1 MYSRR
6 RLLSLLRHARLAPA
20 GRLAAAAPSRSFSLP
35 RAVAGAASTS
45 GSSDGHFSCKGSTY
59 AAILIGQAAVVLG
72 LSSNSVLAQDDLVA
86 PAATSEQADVNVTG
100 LRRIEDGSVISNEH
114 TIKWRMC
121 TDKAREFFMEGKL
134 DEAEKLFKAALQ
146 EAKEGFGLR
155 DPHAASALNNLAEF
169 YRLRKAY
176 EKAEPLYLEAIEIL
190 EQSFGPDDIRV
201 GAAFRNLGQY
211 YYIQRRFDQAQTCF
225 ERALKIEGRVMGL
238 GNPDYA
244 NTMYLLAKVLSQQ
257 GKGKD
262 AEALIRE
269 SIRILEEAGL
279 GESPACI
286 QRMKFLSLELVKS
299 KQLAEAENLQRKILH
314 NLELSK
320 GWNSLDTTAAAETL
334 SVTLQNIGNL
344 KESEELLERC
354 LTVRRKILSEDHFEV
369 AGILVHLARLTLLK
383 ITSDIKVNNDLSTP
397 HLVKAKQLV
406 NDSIRITEGILN
418 PSRENRKKLNST
430 FAMEREKI
438 GAIVVLLQ
446 ALEVVG
452 LLEAARKRIQAP
464 AFDYQHVE
472 QALRRCISLYNEP
485 HTRNVVSKA
494 LRQHYLKC
502 LHSLTLIVQHDPD
515 ISNAPQMQGLLGES
529 QRIVKELGE
538 ENNTK

>member
-20 GRLAAAAPSRSFSLP
+20 GRLAAAPPSRSFSLP
-35 RAVAGAASTS
+35 RAAAGAASTS

-169 YRLRKAY
+169 YRLRKEY

-225 ERALKIEGRVMGL
+225 EART
-238 GNPDYA
+238 N
-244 NTMYLLAKVLSQQ
+244 Q
-257 GKGKD
+257 
-262 AEALIRE
+262 
-269 SIRILEEAGL
+269 
-279 GESPACI
+279 
-286 QRMKFLSLELVKS
+286 
-299 KQLAEAENLQRKILH
+299 
-314 NLELSK
+314 
-320 GWNSLDTTAAAETL
+320 
-334 SVTLQNIGNL
+334 
-344 KESEELLERC
+344 
-354 LTVRRKILSEDHFEV
+354 V
-369 AGILVHLARLTLLK
+369 AR
-383 ITSDIKVNNDLSTP
+383 
-397 HLVKAKQLV
+397 
-406 NDSIRITEGILN
+406 
-418 PSRENRKKLNST
+418 
-430 FAMEREKI
+430 
-438 GAIVVLLQ
+438 
-446 ALEVVG
+446 
-452 LLEAARKRIQAP
+452 
-464 AFDYQHVE
+464 
-472 QALRRCISLYNEP
+472 
-485 HTRNVVSKA
+485 
-494 LRQHYLKC
+494 
-502 LHSLTLIVQHDPD
+502 
-515 ISNAPQMQGLLGES
+515 
-529 QRIVKELGE
+529 
-538 ENNTK
+538 

>member
-1 MYSRR
+1 
-6 RLLSLLRHARLAPA
+6 
-20 GRLAAAAPSRSFSLP
+20 
-35 RAVAGAASTS
+35 
-45 GSSDGHFSCKGSTY
+45 
-59 AAILIGQAAVVLG
+59 
-72 LSSNSVLAQDDLVA
+72 
-86 PAATSEQADVNVTG
+86 
-100 LRRIEDGSVISNEH
+100 
-114 TIKWRMC
+114 
-121 TDKAREFFMEGKL
+121 
-134 DEAEKLFKAALQ
+134 
-146 EAKEGFGLR
+146 
-155 DPHAASALNNLAEF
+155 
-169 YRLRKAY
+169 
-176 EKAEPLYLEAIEIL
+176 
-190 EQSFGPDDIRV
+190 
-201 GAAFRNLGQY
+201 
-211 YYIQRRFDQAQTCF
+211 
-225 ERALKIEGRVMGL
+225 MGL

-464 AFDYQHVE
+464 TFDYQHVE

-502 LHSLTLIVQHDPD
+502 LHSLTLIVQRDPD

-529 QRIVKELGE
+529 QRIVKELGG
-538 ENNTK
+538 ENNFK